1 MRNFKDFN
9 SSSKNNTLNGDAMN
23 ILKNFASKYEGAS
36 EQDLVSAILKE
47 AEKGKKNGT
56 LKDSDIDN
64 FASMLAP
71 MLNPMQKRQLE
82 KIVKTI
88 KSK

>member
-9 SSSKNNTLNGDAMN
+9 SNSQNNTLNGDAMN

-36 EQDLVSAILKE
+36 EQDLISAILKE
-47 AEKGKKNGT
+47 AEKGKRNGT
-56 LKDSDIDN
+56 LKDSDVDN
-64 FASMLAP
+64 FASMLLP
-71 MLNPMQKRQLE
+71 MLNPMQKKQLE
-82 KIVKTI
+82 KIVKII